1 MYTSFIRPVLKCV
14 SVVSDGCSSSISDL
28 LENIQLCAA
37 RIVTSL
43 PILASR
49 DCLYLETG
57 SEPLSSRRSIAK
69 LDTMHKVYN
78 SKLKFN
84 SILKKQYLVKWITCP
99 HTISV
104 MDKTLHYQN
113 TDLKFIKGH
122 SYQMLYQSGTLLV
135 FIKAGNFN

>member
-1 MYTSFIRPVLKCV
+1 MYTSFIRPVLKFV

-49 DCLYLETG
+49 DCLYLEIG

-69 LDTMHKVYN
+69 LDTMYKVYN
-78 SKLKFN
+78 SN
-84 SILKKQYLVKWITCP
+84 VQQYLKEAIPSKINNMST
-99 HTISV
+99 
-104 MDKTLHYQN
+104 Y
-113 TDLKFIKGH
+113 
-122 SYQMLYQSGTLLV
+122 
-135 FIKAGNFN
+135 NFRYG

>member
-1 MYTSFIRPVLKCV
+1 MYTSFIRPVLKFV

-69 LDTMHKVYN
+69 LDTMYKVYN
-78 SKLKFN
+78 SN
-84 SILKKQYLVKWITCP
+84 VQQYLKEAIPSKINNMST
-99 HTISV
+99 
-104 MDKTLHYQN
+104 N
-113 TDLKFIKGH
+113 
-122 SYQMLYQSGTLLV
+122 
-135 FIKAGNFN
+135 NFRYG

>member
-1 MYTSFIRPVLKCV
+1 MYTSFIRPVLKFV
-14 SVVSDGCSSSISDL
+14 SVVLDGCSSSISDL
-28 LENIQLCAA
+28 LKNIQLCAA

-78 SKLKFN
+78 SKVQ
-84 SILKKQYLVKWITCP
+84 QYLKEAIPSKMNNMST
-99 HTISV
+99 
-104 MDKTLHYQN
+104 Y
-113 TDLKFIKGH
+113 
-122 SYQMLYQSGTLLV
+122 
-135 FIKAGNFN
+135 NFRNG

>member
-57 SEPLSSRRSIAK
+57 SEPLSSRRPIAK

-78 SKLKFN
+78 SKVQ
-84 SILKKQYLVKWITCP
+84 QYLKEAIPSKMNNMST
-99 HTISV
+99 
-104 MDKTLHYQN
+104 Y
-113 TDLKFIKGH
+113 
-122 SYQMLYQSGTLLV
+122 
-135 FIKAGNFN
+135 NFRNG